1 MLLQLAFGFQLY
13 NEINSVNFSLYLF
26 QEEGLKYI
34 EEHNI
39 TGIHNG
45 AVTTR
50 IWLGAI
56 ERCEIEK

>member
-1 MLLQLAFGFQLY
+1 L
-13 NEINSVNFSLYLF
+13 INPVNLSLYLF
-26 QEEGLKYI
+26 QKEDLKYI

-45 AVTTR
+45 AVTTS

-56 ERCEIEK
+56 GMMGAIGILVTNLQVLT

>member
-1 MLLQLAFGFQLY
+1 M
-13 NEINSVNFSLYLF
+13 
-26 QEEGLKYI
+26 YI

-45 AVTTR
+45 AVTTS

-56 ERCEIEK
+56 ERCEIVKKSDVLRKITKVK